1 MDCQEVVCKICW
13 LWLCKAEEV
22 FREGVCGRRPLG
34 LAGLSLVKWRVL
46 TEVLF
51 AHLFTHTDCASMA
64 AGKGG

>member
-1 MDCQEVVCKICW
+1 M
-13 LWLCKAEEV
+13 
-22 FREGVCGRRPLG
+22 FREGVCERRPLG

-46 TEVLF
+46 MEVLF